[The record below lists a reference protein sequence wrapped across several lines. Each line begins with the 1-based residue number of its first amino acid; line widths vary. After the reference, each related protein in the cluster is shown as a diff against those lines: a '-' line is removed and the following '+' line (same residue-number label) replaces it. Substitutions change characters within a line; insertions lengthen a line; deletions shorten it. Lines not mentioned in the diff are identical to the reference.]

1 MNLFTAMEVSA
12 SGLTA
17 ERIRMNALAS
27 NLANARTTR
36 TEAGGPYKRVDPVF
50 RAVPMIERTSEL
62 SPPDPMQQYNQ
73 NVGGTY
79 LVEVPSIRQDESAP
93 QLIYDPQHPDA
104 DARGFVAMP
113 NVNVVEEM
121 VNMITASRS
130 YEAGVT
136 VMQTLKG
143 MAQSALS
150 IGA

>member
-12 SGLTA
+12 SGMAA
-17 ERIRMNALAS
+17 ERVRMNALAS

-36 TEAGGPYKRVDPVF
+36 TPEGGPYKRLDPMF
-50 RAVPMIERTSEL
+50 EAVPIERRLAEVQRGNT
-62 SPPDPMQQYNQ
+62 PPGVYM
-73 NVGGTY
+73 
-79 LVEVPSIRQDESAP
+79 VEVPYIRQDQTAP

-104 DARGFVAMP
+104 DARGFVQLP

-121 VNMITASRS
+121 VNLITASRS

-143 MAQSALS
+143 MAQTALS